1 MKKKKEM
8 IQLTDETNKSYH
20 NQKVVINVKKNLVL
34 MMTVELHLIK
44 NTIKSEIIVIL
55 QENIEDLLI
64 ISGI

>member
-1 MKKKKEM
+1 M
-8 IQLTDETNKSYH
+8 IPLTDETNKSYH